1 MTTIEAII
9 EKAEDGTYSV
19 YCVKEIF
26 SGAGSSIEEAK
37 ADMMKQMAFYKE
49 TAIEEG
55 FKYPPFLDDDFT
67 VSYTVDPVSLMK
79 YYVNSGV
86 FSLAGLGIVTGIH
99 QKQLWSYLNGT
110 KPRKAQR
117 ERIKKGFLSLRKELN
132 TFFAQ

>member
-9 EKAEDGTYSV
+9 EKTEDGTYSV

-26 SGAGSSIEEAK
+26 SGAGTSIEEAK

-55 FKYPPFLDDDFT
+55 FKYPPFLDEDFT
-67 VSYTVDPVSLMK
+67 ITYNVDPVSLMK
-79 YYVNSGV
+79 YYVTNGV

-117 ERIKKGFLSLRKELN
+117 ERIKNGFLSLRKELN
-132 TFFAQ
+132 AFFA